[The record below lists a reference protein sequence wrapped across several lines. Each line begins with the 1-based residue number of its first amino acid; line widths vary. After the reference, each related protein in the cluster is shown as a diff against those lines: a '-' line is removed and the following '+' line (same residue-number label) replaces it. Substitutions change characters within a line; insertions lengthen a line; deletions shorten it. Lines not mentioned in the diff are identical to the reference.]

1 MAQTKLTLA
10 NLATLV
16 TNYINNSNIL
26 ISSND
31 YVADREA
38 YSNLIVKI
46 GKQIMIDSNFT
57 DRLGELDGEELPY
70 GTTIEEYFI
79 NLLLAK
85 DWDGDGAD
93 ALAPDD
99 PIFEDP
105 YYSTELGRKT
115 YKTTLRDNVYEKAL
129 LGTNEASAI
138 ASQVIKK
145 WLDSR
150 TVTKYGYKRQLLGKV
165 ADFVMADKAANPTR
179 TTVHTHAMPTDV
191 LTAESFI
198 KLVKKRVTELRDFQ
212 TDSNNMGGVIAKAE
226 SLILYV
232 KGSNLIPELDVEALA
247 GAFNQSRVEI
257 PVEVKAL
264 ENFGQMDED
273 EDIFAILMD
282 TRTARLHSHRL
293 ATDSQRNGEGEFTN
307 YFAHETY
314 TAFVSKFTNVNVF
327 TINVY

>member
-1 MAQTKLTLA
+1 MAQTKLTLT
-10 NLATLV
+10 NLATLIKS
-16 TNYINNSNIL
+16 YIDESLSL
-26 ISSND
+26 ISSTD
-31 YVADREA
+31 FTLEREE

-46 GKQIMIDSNFT
+46 GKQLMLDSTFT
-57 DRLGELDGEELPY
+57 DRLSELDGEELPY

-85 DWDGDGAD
+85 DWDGDGAT

-99 PIFEDP
+99 PIFENP
-105 YYSTELGRKT
+105 YYSKELGRKT

-129 LGTNEASAI
+129 LGSDEAAAI

-150 TVTKYGYKRQLLGKV
+150 TVTKYGYKRQLLGNV
-165 ADFVMADKAANPTR
+165 ADYVVADKTANPTR
-179 TTVHTHAMPTDV
+179 TTVHPHAMPSDV
-191 LTAESFI
+191 ATAESFI
-198 KLVKKRVTELRDFQ
+198 KAVKKRVTELSDFQ
-212 TDSNNMGGVIAKAE
+212 TDSNNMGGVIAKAD

-232 KGSNLIPELDVEALA
+232 KGSDLIPELDVEALA
-247 GAFNQSRVEI
+247 GAFNQGRVEI

-264 ENFGQMDED
+264 ENFGTMEED
-273 EDIFAILMD
+273 EGVFAILMD

-307 YFAHETY
+307 YYAHETY

-327 TINVY
+327 TTTGA